1 MAGGDAMGWTTPPV
15 RGRLVALSRESLP
28 VAVPFTPVHLP
39 PPKALLV
46 PAALG
51 VVHFLVDASSNFVMA
66 RLLRICAPA
75 DFVLL
80 LVAYNFLAFAL
91 QPLAGLG
98 ADWLRA
104 PRAVMCA
111 GLLLTAAAMLAL
123 DQTLWL
129 PVLLTGLGNALFH
142 VGGGTIASRATWG
155 RASGPGLFIAPGAMG
170 VVVGAAAGRN
180 GSLALWPI
188 FLALLAAAPL
198 GARLPASGPSGPA
211 RASVPLPTGAKEILV
226 LLLLAIAGRSL
237 LGARVGGQ
245 LALHLGIALPLAVAA
260 FSGKALGGLIA
271 DWVGWKR
278 TAVPSLILSS
288 LLLLAGQR
296 SAWAATGGMLCF
308 QAVTA
313 ITLAALYR
321 ILPTRV
327 ALVFGCASA
336 ALFVG
341 SLPVL
346 LRFDFTTFAPVPVD
360 SLLALLTTIAV
371 WRALALI
378 DRLDVPVRPVPA
390 PSAQP

>member
-1 MAGGDAMGWTTPPV
+1 MA
-15 RGRLVALSRESLP
+15 E
-28 VAVPFTPVHLP
+28 PFTPVPVP
-39 PPKALLV
+39 PAKTLLV

-66 RLLRICAPA
+66 RLLRVCAPA
-75 DFVLL
+75 DLVLL

-91 QPLAGLG
+91 QPLVGLA
-98 ADWLRA
+98 ADRLRA

-123 DQTLWL
+123 DQALWL

-142 VGGGTIASRATWG
+142 VGGGTIASLATWG
-155 RASGPGLFIAPGAMG
+155 RASGPGLFIAPGAIG
-170 VVVGAAAGRN
+170 VVVGAAAGR
-180 GSLALWPI
+180 SVPAALWPI
-188 FLALLAAAPL
+188 FLGLLAAALL
-198 GARLPASGPSGPA
+198 GARVRASGPPSTEVARLASAPPA
-211 RASVPLPTGAKEILV
+211 GGKWVLV

-245 LALHLGIALPLAVAA
+245 LTLQFGIAFPLAVAA
-260 FSGKALGGLIA
+260 FSGKALGGLIG
-271 DWVGWKR
+271 DRVGWKR
-278 TAVPSLILSS
+278 TAVSS
-288 LLLLAGQR
+288 MMLACLLLLAGPHN
-296 SAWAATGGMLCF
+296 AWAATFGMLCF
-308 QAVTA
+308 QVVTA

-321 ILPTRV
+321 VLPTRV
-327 ALVFGCASA
+327 ALVFGCASL

-346 LRFDFTTFAPVPVD
+346 LGFDLAGFAPVPVD

-371 WRALALI
+371 WRALARV
-378 DRLDVPVRPVPA
+378 DRLGASVAAP